1 MINEAPGPVVETMP
15 TLLEAIKEYD
25 FNLYNEKYK
34 AFSKKYNHAD
44 DGNASGKV
52 IELLTKIV
60 PYHN

>member
-34 AFSKKYNHAD
+34 AFSKNITMQMMEMHP
-44 DGNASGKV
+44 V
-52 IELLTKIV
+52 RL
-60 PYHN
+60 